1 MNYSNNQLVNQS
13 LEWSIIDS
21 KLIVLMPEKPCIFTK
36 AVDHGIKTSHFKTE
50 LSCGVFTG
58 FSHLFNAYLVVYVL
72 NPKYK
77 KIIKYICA
85 FFFDI
90 KSC

>member
-1 MNYSNNQLVNQS
+1 
-13 LEWSIIDS
+13 
-21 KLIVLMPEKPCIFTK
+21 MPEKPCIFTK
-36 AVDHGIKTSHFKTE
+36 AVDHGIKTSPFKTE

-77 KIIKYICA
+77 KIIK
-85 FFFDI
+85 
-90 KSC
+90 